1 MRAIKSTGI
10 SEEKFGPWLR
20 RALMRSLKL
29 GLILLVAGGG
39 LIWGLTAASPSF
51 ASGWTNF
58 NYRLSAAALDEHPVA
73 LVRTFATRLRE
84 SEYGWGPL
92 SLSAPF
98 NVTTALESLRRDYPE
113 VTGVFDGVPQVP
125 RGARLRNANPALYEQ
140 RMTAY
145 LQRYQQIQSGR
156 FTSLYDR
163 DDMFSAP
170 NANVKLGLF
179 VTKVFGLPDAFL
191 HTINTILGSGA
202 PGVILFATVL
212 ALTAMPLWRSRRPA
226 RTWLKLIA
234 WPTLA
239 STLVWAA
246 IFIMAVSAALFGG
259 MTPNTSA
266 LALFV
271 SLPLLSLLA
280 KLPLHLAETLVAPP
294 PPPKKWDGI
303 DRRGPRGMTP
313 PGPPPK
319 PGETIPPWGG
329 A

>member
-20 RALMRSLKL
+20 RELMRSLQL
-29 GLILLVAGGG
+29 GLVLLVAGGA
-39 LIWGLTAASPSF
+39 LLWGLTAVSPAF

-58 NYRLSAAALDEHPVA
+58 NYQLSAAALDEHPVA

-84 SEYGWGPL
+84 SEYSWGPL
-92 SLSAPF
+92 SLTAPF
-98 NVTTALESLRRDYPE
+98 NVTAAQNSLRRDYPE

-145 LQRYQQIQSGR
+145 LQRYEQIESGR

-163 DDMFSAP
+163 DDVFSAP

-179 VTKVFGLPDAFL
+179 VTKVFGMPDALLF
-191 HTINTILGSGA
+191 TIGSILRSGA
-202 PGVILFATVL
+202 AGVVLFGTVL
-212 ALTAMPLWRSRRPA
+212 ALTALPLWRSRRPA
-226 RTWLKLIA
+226 RTWLKVIA

-259 MTPNTSA
+259 LTPNTSA

-271 SLPLLSLLA
+271 SLPLLSMFA
-280 KLPLHLAETLVAPP
+280 KLPLHLAETLVTPGP
-294 PPPKKWDGI
+294 RKWDGL
-303 DRRGPRGMTP
+303 DRRKNRMTP

-329 A
+329 S

>member
-20 RALMRSLKL
+20 RELLRSLKL
-29 GLILLVAGGG
+29 GLILLVAGGA
-39 LIWGLTAASPSF
+39 LIWALTAVSPAF

-92 SLSAPF
+92 KLSAPF
-98 NVTTALESLRRDYPE
+98 NVTAALESLRRDYPE

-140 RMTAY
+140 RMAAY

-191 HTINTILGSGA
+191 HTVGTILGSGA
-202 PGVILFATVL
+202 PGIILFGTVL

-259 MTPNTSA
+259 LTPNTSA

-271 SLPLLSLLA
+271 SLPLLSMLA
-280 KLPLHLAETLVAPP
+280 KLPLHLAETLVASPP
-294 PPPKKWDGI
+294 PPRKWDGI
-303 DRRGPRGMTP
+303 DRRGPRPMTP

>member
-20 RALMRSLKL
+20 RGLVRSLRL
-29 GLILLVAGGG
+29 GLVLLVAGGA
-39 LIWGLTAASPSF
+39 LVWGLTAVSPAF
-51 ASGWTNF
+51 TGGWTNF

-92 SLSAPF
+92 SLTAPF
-98 NVTTALESLRRDYPE
+98 NVTAAQESLRRDYPE

-140 RMTAY
+140 RMAAY
-145 LQRYQQIQSGR
+145 LQRHQQIQSGR

-191 HTINTILGSGA
+191 HTIGTILGSGA
-202 PGVILFATVL
+202 AGVVLFGTVL

-259 MTPNTSA
+259 LTPNTSA

-294 PPPKKWDGI
+294 PPPRKWDGI
-303 DRRGPRGMTP
+303 DRRQNRMTP

>member
-1 MRAIKSTGI
+1 MSAIKSTGI

-20 RALMRSLKL
+20 RELVRSLKL
-29 GLILLVAGGG
+29 GLILLVAGGA
-39 LIWGLTAASPSF
+39 LIWGLTAVSPAF
-51 ASGWTNF
+51 AGGWTNF

-92 SLSAPF
+92 SFSAPF
-98 NVTTALESLRRDYPE
+98 NVITAQESLRRDYPE

-125 RGARLRNANPALYEQ
+125 RGARLRAANPALYEQ
-140 RMTAY
+140 RMAAY
-145 LQRYQQIQSGR
+145 LQRHRQIQSGR

-163 DDMFSAP
+163 DDVFSAP

-191 HTINTILGSGA
+191 HTIGTILGGGA
-202 PGVILFATVL
+202 PGVILFGTVL
-212 ALTAMPLWRSRRPA
+212 ALTALPLWRSRRPA

-246 IFIMAVSAALFGG
+246 IFFMAVSAALFGG
-259 MTPNTSA
+259 LTPNTSG
-266 LALFV
+266 LALFAA
-271 SLPLLSLLA
+271 LPLLSLLA
-280 KLPLHLAETLVAPP
+280 KLPLHLAETLVASPP
-294 PPPKKWDGI
+294 PPRKWDGI
-303 DRRGPRGMTP
+303 DRRKNRMTP